1 MHDGHR
7 QPTTAFADSPTINIK
22 PKAVLYCWPSSFL
35 SNVPRLCLLEKG
47 YPEDEYE
54 IQHVDVTSGHNF
66 SPSYLK
72 INGNATIPTLVLPQ
86 WDPVNDIDN
95 SRFHILDDLRSICA
109 FIDVSRP
116 SFPPSSATRRPAP
129 TLSPLTEDDLAL
141 CEDLI
146 GLVRSSQVDPNF
158 LEVTA
163 RDASELRVKLRG
175 VQGVRLR
182 ERHMVLTQHLN
193 TARGSLSDAMAR
205 GGRKDSKQWAEMVTT
220 LEDKWRTSQA
230 LVDIWSGAVD
240 EERQLEY
247 YEASRAAWTV
257 HLPGTFAK
265 LEVKMTGPYAL
276 GDDPSIADCYII
288 AWLARIVA
296 MCGGS
301 SVPTALALIE
311 PYMGGVR
318 LGNRLQTY
326 WGHWIQRSSRS
337 CSVPIL
343 NDSNA

>member
-1 MHDGHR
+1 MQDGH
-7 QPTTAFADSPTINIK
+7 QPTTGFADSATVSDIK

-35 SNVPRLCLLEKG
+35 STVPRLCLLEKG

-54 IQHVDVTSGHNF
+54 VQHVDITSGNNF

-72 INGNATIPTLVLPQ
+72 INGNATIPTLVLPRL
-86 WDPVNDIDN
+86 DPGNDIDEC
-95 SRFHILDDLRSICA
+95 RFHILDDLKVIL
-109 FIDVSRP
+109 RP
-116 SFPPSSATRRPAP
+116 PFPPSSATRRPAP
-129 TLSPLTEDDLAL
+129 TLSPLTEKDRVL

-146 GLVRSSQVDPNF
+146 DLVRSPQVDPNF

-182 ERHMVLTQHLN
+182 DRQMALTQHLN
-193 TARGSLSDAMAR
+193 IARDGASEAVANGDH
-205 GGRKDSKQWAEMVTT
+205 KESKRWGEVVAI

-296 MCGGS
+296 MCGGG
-301 SVPTALALIE
+301 SVPAALTLVE

-318 LGNRLQTY
+318 LGTRIQIY
-326 WGHWIQRSSRS
+326 WGHWVQRSSFRKLA
-337 CSVPIL
+337 PIL
-343 NDSNA
+343 FPS